1 MTNLPINEY
10 AHVAIDH
17 IDTKETHIGRLIH
30 VRGLFASTD
39 VNCYTFE
46 SGYQTYATEDGVRV
60 LGYEWPK
67 GLWFG
72 TVQFPTYRHTGLY
85 FVDDRQQLHCFT
97 YKKTAPHITE
107 GESIHTSLVGLVDVI
122 YEDIKVTGFLSA

>member
-1 MTNLPINEY
+1 MTDYPINKY
-10 AHVAIDH
+10 AHVAIDN
-17 IDTKETHIGRLIH
+17 IGTKETHIGRLSH
-30 VRGLFASTD
+30 VRGLFSSTD

-85 FVDDRQQLHCFT
+85 FVDDRQLLHCFT
-97 YKKTAPHITE
+97 YKKTAPRIIE
-107 GESIHTSLVGLVDVI
+107 GESIHASLVGLVDVI
-122 YEDIKVTGFLSA
+122 SEDIQVSGFLSA

>member
-1 MTNLPINEY
+1 MTDYPINKY

-17 IDTKETHIGRLIH
+17 IDTKETHIGRLSH
-30 VRGLFASTD
+30 SNESAFLEGARF
-39 VNCYTFE
+39 YTFK
-46 SGYQTYATEDGVRV
+46 SGYQMYATEDGVRV

-85 FVDDRQQLHCFT
+85 FVDDRQLLHCFT
-97 YKKTAPHITE
+97 YKKTAPRITE

-122 YEDIKVTGFLSA
+122 SEDIKVTGFLSA

>member
-1 MTNLPINEY
+1 MTDYPINKY
-10 AHVAIDH
+10 AHVAIDN
-17 IDTKETHIGRLIH
+17 IGTKEMHIGRLLH
-30 VRGLFASTD
+30 VRGSFTLPD

-85 FVDDRQQLHCFT
+85 FVDDRQLLHCFT
-97 YKKTAPHITE
+97 YKKTAPRIIE
-107 GESIHTSLVGLVDVI
+107 GESIHASLVGLVDVI
-122 YEDIKVTGFLSA
+122 SEDIQVSGFLSA

>member
-1 MTNLPINEY
+1 MTNFPINEY

-17 IDTKETHIGRLIH
+17 IDTKETHIGRLSH
-30 VRGLFASTD
+30 SNESFLFEGARL
-39 VNCYTFE
+39 YTFK
-46 SGYQTYATEDGVRV
+46 SGYQMHATEDSVRV

-85 FVDDRQQLHCFT
+85 FVDDRQLLHCFT
-97 YKKTAPHITE
+97 YKETAPRITE

-122 YEDIKVTGFLSA
+122 SEDIKVTGFLSV